1 MKEFILATLPYVIIG
16 LSIVVI
22 CVNNNKTKKLKTKVK
37 DSNYLLE
44 GMVVGI
50 TLGASFATS
59 LKIDLGLGISLG
71 MLIGEAIGSA
81 IKKEK

>member
-1 MKEFILATLPYVIIG
+1 MKEFILAVLPYVIIG
-16 LSIVVI
+16 LSIIVI
-22 CVNNNKTKKLKTKVK
+22 CVNNNKTKQAKFKAK
-37 DSNYLLE
+37 DNNYLLE

-71 MLIGEAIGSA
+71 MLIGEAVGSS